1 MVIEFIGSGPQLLP
15 LTFTKTQALANK
27 FYCLQVLLT
36 LMCHFSWWNYTQSLL
51 IRNGGKFWLVL
62 FLIFRLIL
70 YGLCFLFFSWF
81 CIVVSYFFLDFL
93 RSFLIFFKNFDTSH
107 MYVVWGGKPYKMKK
121 PMRWK
126 TNYFSK
132 SSNSPLS
139 LYNYV

>member
-1 MVIEFIGSGPQLLP
+1 MVYHMCW
-15 LTFTKTQALANK
+15 
-27 FYCLQVLLT
+27 YCLWISAISLIIT
-36 LMCHFSWWNYTQSLL
+36 LSLYPYSPRDLYTQSLL
-51 IRNGGKFWLVL
+51 IRNGGKFWLVAFLILWL
-62 FLIFRLIL
+62 FLHR
-70 YGLCFLFFSWF
+70 LCFLFFSWF

-126 TNYFSK
+126 TSYFSK

>member
-1 MVIEFIGSGPQLLP
+1 MAKLG
-15 LTFTKTQALANK
+15 
-27 FYCLQVLLT
+27 LQVRIPNFSSLFWAFFVVQDTQKLIWLT
-36 LMCHFSWWNYTQSLL
+36 NLDLNYTQSLL
-51 IRNGGKFWLVL
+51 IRNGGKFWLVE